1 MNYLSILRKLP
12 DFAGKTDLEC
22 ELLLSRKKGVE
33 KLTGLSSHQHRTR
46 AMALLYPSR
55 VQNAWRERLVKSYFL
70 ARQNRI
76 KELMFLGASNSTKTS
91 TLADLLL
98 ELWWECPEATSIYI
112 TSPYEDA
119 TETGLWARIVE
130 QFQEAKDANPE
141 LPGKIKTSEC
151 KIVLSDHNPLSF
163 IKVISIDQVGKLV
176 GRKAKSFDFGMMFI
190 AADELPEF
198 RQNGSPLVRVMN
210 NLISVPNMMLIGAGN
225 FAQTT
230 DALGVFAEPAFTVS
244 DEGRKIDQIV
254 GGYDGLRVSE
264 HKEWISARNGLVVR
278 FDGDDSPG
286 VIDPE
291 KFFFLPTVEYRD
303 QLALSAGGKFSADFY
318 RFWHSFPLVRSDEYT
333 VTNITKVKQSGAL
346 DESYEWTGDPI
357 VCGSHCDPGFGGDP
371 AVLQPWR
378 MGYVRTKDNSK
389 IQVFEAWG
397 APITIPID
405 VSTSASTTPE
415 EQIVKFHREYAE
427 RHDIPKENCS
437 FDGSMRSGIVQEYG
451 KGWSNEVSA
460 IDSGGPATNRPMSV
474 LKELVKD
481 GKQREAA
488 IWKDKVSSFI
498 TELWMAAA
506 SLIIS
511 GQIRGL
517 QPAQESTVKQLCS
530 RKWKWSGKKK
540 QLETKKEYKAD
551 NSGKSP
557 NEADALVGGIEIA
570 RRRGLMLHGVSAKDG
585 GSMAKILAL
594 INSRKNNTIT
604 INGVE
609 LAIGGAPNPKLRS
622 GTLRA
627 SHSNHTHNYG
637 RLRRKVL

>member
-1 MNYLSILRKLP
+1 MNYLGILRKLP
-12 DFAGKTDLEC
+12 DFAGKTELEI
-22 ELLLSRKKGVE
+22 ELLLARKKGVE
-33 KLTGLSSHQHRTR
+33 KLTGLTNHQHRVR

-55 VQNAWRERLVKSYFL
+55 VQNAWRERLVNSYFL

-130 QFQEAKDANPE
+130 QFQEAKDSNPE

-151 KIVLSDHNPLSF
+151 KIVLSDVNPLSF

-230 DALGVFAEPAFTVS
+230 DALGVFAEPAFAV
-244 DEGRKIDQIV
+244 DADGKKDGQIV

-286 VIDPE
+286 VADPV
-291 KFFFLPTVEYRD
+291 KFFFLPTIEYRD
-303 QLALSAGGKFSADFY
+303 QLALSAGGKLSADFY
-318 RFWHSFPLVRSDEYT
+318 RFWHSFPLVRADEYT
-333 VTNITKVKQSGAL
+333 VTNITKIRQSGAL
-346 DESYEWTGDPI
+346 DEAYEWTGDQI
-357 VCGSHCDPGFGGDP
+357 TLGAHCDPGFGGDP
-371 AVLQPWR
+371 AILQPWR

-405 VSTSASTTPE
+405 VSTAASVTPG
-415 EQIVKFHREYAE
+415 EQVVAFHREYAE
-427 RHDIPKENCS
+427 RHSIPKANCS
-437 FDGSMRSGIVQEYG
+437 FDGSLRAGIVQEYG
-451 KGWSNEVSA
+451 RLWSNDVAA
-460 IDSGGPATNRPMSV
+460 IDAGGPPTTRPVSV
-474 LKELVKD
+474 MKELSKD
-481 GKQREAA
+481 GKVRVQATWR
-488 IWKDKVSSFI
+488 DKVASFN
-498 TELWMAAA
+498 TELWMTAS

-517 QPAQESTVKQLCS
+517 QPAQESTVKQLCA
-530 RKWKWSGKKK
+530 RKWKWAGKRK
-540 QLETKKEYKAD
+540 QLETKKEYKSD
-551 NSGKSP
+551 NAGKSP
-557 NEADALVGGIEIA
+557 NEADALVGGIEMA
-570 RRRGLMLHGVSAKDG
+570 RRRGLVLHGVSAKDG
-585 GSMAKILAL
+585 GSMAKILEL
-594 INSRKNNTIT
+594 INGRKNSTIT
-604 INGVE
+604 VGGVQ
-609 LAIGGAPNPKLRS
+609 LSISGPVNPKLRS
-622 GTLRA
+622 GTLRV
-627 SHSNHTHNYG
+627 SHANQTSKNG
-637 RLRRKVL
+637 RLHRKVL